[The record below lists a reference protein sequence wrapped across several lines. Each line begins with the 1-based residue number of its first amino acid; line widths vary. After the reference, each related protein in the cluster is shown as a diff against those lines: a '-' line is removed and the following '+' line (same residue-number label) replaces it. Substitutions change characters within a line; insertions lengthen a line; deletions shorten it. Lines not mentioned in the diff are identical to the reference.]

1 MRVQAP
7 PRTPRPSRAT
17 AAAAFTSL
25 PSGATATGVET
36 PRRDPPA
43 LDPPASAKVPV
54 PWVVRTFS
62 PSSGAR
68 TVVVEDL
75 AQESTALRAVGNNRF
90 PHRAVRPLASN
101 RCSARFGA
109 DRSDPPGDE
118 RSVIVE
124 VRLRQR

>member
-1 MRVQAP
+1 VRVQAP
-7 PRTPRPSRAT
+7 LRTPRPSRAG
-17 AAAAFTSL
+17 AAVAFTSL
-25 PSGATATGVET
+25 PGGATATGVET

-43 LDPPASAKVPV
+43 QDPPVSAKVLV
-54 PWVVRTFS
+54 LWVVRTFS
-62 PSSGAR
+62 PSSGPR

-90 PHRAVRPLASN
+90 PPRAVRPLASD

-118 RSVIVE
+118 RGVIVRA
-124 VRLRQR
+124 RLRQR